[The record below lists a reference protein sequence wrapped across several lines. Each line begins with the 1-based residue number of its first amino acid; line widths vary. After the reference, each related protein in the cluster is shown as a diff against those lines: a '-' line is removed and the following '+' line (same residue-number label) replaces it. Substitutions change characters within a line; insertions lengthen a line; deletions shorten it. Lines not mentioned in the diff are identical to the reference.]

1 MCTRVRKIQRSSSML
16 RRLLHTPTLCYLSG
30 SSPSKSN
37 SSNLSRLSMATFAR
51 IVVVRDIMSS
61 LSIIC
66 FYMNL
71 ETLALCEMTIFCFFF
86 FLNEIWGF
94 WSIMIESARRYKDT
108 SIPAS
113 ISLSLF
119 LLWKIYLFLSITCFF
134 FYIYKYIY
142 IYNISYF
149 LN

>member
-1 MCTRVRKIQRSSSML
+1 MCTQVRKIQRSSSML
-16 RRLLHTPTLCYLSG
+16 RKLLHTPTLCYLSG

-71 ETLALCEMTIFCFFF
+71 ETLALCEMTVFCFFC
-86 FLNEIWGF
+86 LNETWGF

-119 LLWKIYLFLSITCFF
+119 LLWKIYLFLSVICF
-134 FYIYKYIY
+134 IY

>member
-16 RRLLHTPTLCYLSG
+16 RTLLHTPTLCCLSS

-37 SSNLSRLSMATFAR
+37 SSKLSCPSMATFAR
-51 IVVVRDIMSS
+51 IVIVRDIMSS
-61 LSIIC
+61 LSVNC

-71 ETLALCEMTIFCFFF
+71 ETLALCEMTVFCFF
-86 FLNEIWGF
+86 FLNETWGF

-142 IYNISYF
+142 IIF
-149 LN
+149 HIF

>member
-16 RRLLHTPTLCYLSG
+16 RTLLHTPSLCYLYG

-37 SSNLSRLSMATFAR
+37 SSNLSRPSMATFAR
-51 IVVVRDIMSS
+51 IVVVKDIMSS

-71 ETLALCEMTIFCFFF
+71 ETLALCEMTIFCFFFFFF

-119 LLWKIYLFLSITCFF
+119 LLWKIYLFLSVICF
-134 FYIYKYIY
+134 IY